1 MSYTIGDRTVEL
13 DTTERDETV
22 YVGSTHT
29 VSNIDTVSLRRTRA
43 SNKPLRTAL
52 RFERSFAS
60 TVSGE
65 ANPSVTV
72 SLAFTVPANLDTAA
86 AATFVNDTLT
96 QAATMAGHLAITGDI
111 HL

>member
-1 MSYTIGDRTVEL
+1 MSYTIGDRTLEL

-22 YVGSTHT
+22 YVGATHT
-29 VSNIDTVSLRRTRA
+29 VSNTDMVSLRRTRA

-65 ANPSVTV
+65 AARSVTV
-72 SLAFTVPANLDTAA
+72 SLAFTVPSNVDTSAVES
-86 AATFVNDTLT
+86 FINDTLD